1 MGQRLLRGLKNAE
14 SERQDFALRPG
25 DDMDVQNSGIPKS
38 WDALRPLSE
47 SEHDPKFLGI
57 LREHGLSE
65 LKSPIP
71 LLGRYTRG
79 RRWTFQEFEEC
90 YRAWRSGVSL
100 TLVAG
105 ALNRNPQD
113 MIYKLLGRCKA
124 EGLKFSE
131 KGRSEGSS
139 RWTSDV
145 AKCAAK
151 LFEAGL
157 PAWKIAVL
165 FRVDFEHVEKAVFM
179 GRPDYGHQ
187 KKNPFAICTDHKHLV
202 NAKVLRSSRVNVE
215 DALDAFAG
223 EGRFTR
229 LVEEIYPTA
238 AIIAVEADTRTFLK
252 VKREAWGPRT
262 RWFNGDNLEVFKELQ
277 AVGCKFDLIDLDPFV
292 TCHEQVK
299 VVWPLLKSQA
309 LLFITLGGEY
319 RRSFIGS
326 NRKAIAVRY
335 GFQDFKLDNQTY
347 LEVVPS
353 SFLGSVAGRAS
364 QNGFVMELIRAIRYP
379 NTCRFW
385 TKVTHVGEKRAK
397 VWLDRISVEQAG
409 GRIWSDLDIPR
420 FRKVRWE
427 LKVVQQGGLFS

>member
-1 MGQRLLRGLKNAE
+1 M
-14 SERQDFALRPG
+14 
-25 DDMDVQNSGIPKS
+25 S
-38 WDALRPLSE
+38 WDALRPVPE
-47 SEHDPKFLGI
+47 SKHDRKFLEI
-57 LREHGLSE
+57 LQEHGLGE
-65 LKSPIP
+65 LKSPVP

-79 RRWTFQEFEEC
+79 RRWTVEEFEDC

-100 TLVAG
+100 TLVAA

-113 MIYKLLGRCKA
+113 MIYKLLRRCRA

-139 RWTSDV
+139 RWNSDV
-145 AKCAAK
+145 AGCAAK

-187 KKNPFAICTDHKHLV
+187 KKNPFAICTDHKQVV
-202 NAKVLRSSRVNVE
+202 NAKVLRSCNMTVE
-215 DALDAFAG
+215 HALDSFAG

-238 AIIAVEADTRTFLK
+238 SIIAVESEAKTYLR
-252 VKREAWGPRT
+252 VKHKPWGPRT
-262 RWFNGDNLEVFKELQ
+262 EWFNADNLDVFSELQ
-277 AVGCKFDLIDLDPFV
+277 AKGYRFDLIDLDPFV
-292 TCHEQVK
+292 TCHEQAK
-299 VVWPLLKSQA
+299 VIWPLLKIEG
-309 LLFITLGGEY
+309 LLFVTFGGEY
-319 RRSFIGS
+319 RRSFISS
-326 NRKAIAVRY
+326 NRKAIAARY
-335 GFQDFKLDNQTY
+335 GFQDFEIDNQTY

-353 SFLGSVAGRAS
+353 FFLGWVAARACE
-364 QNGFVMELIRAIRYP
+364 NGFVMELIRAIRYP

-385 TKVTHVGEKRAK
+385 MKAIHVGEKRAR
-397 VWLDRISVEQAG
+397 VWLDCNTIEQG
-409 GRIWSDLDIPR
+409 HGRIWSDLDMPR

-427 LKVVQQGGLFS
+427 LENGQQGGLFS